1 MRLVELYVSYGV
13 ASSYV
18 NAHVLVVDGGW
29 LVRRQWIVRSI
40 YDHHLL
46 LYGEH
51 DITKIKP

>member
-1 MRLVELYVSYGV
+1 MRFVELYVSYGV

-29 LVRRQWIVRSI
+29 LVRRQWTVRSI
-40 YDHHLL
+40 NDHHLL